1 MYTRQSRYSEMSG
14 WPVANAS
21 SNRMPGTTRPSASV
35 TEPRCIDAA
44 AGSDLCLTLETF
56 LGTGNAADGARTL
69 FIHYNTMKHRMARI
83 TELLPGD
90 LRDARF
96 RLTVAFALQVRK
108 LL

>member
-1 MYTRQSRYSEMSG
+1 
-14 WPVANAS
+14 
-21 SNRMPGTTRPSASV
+21 
-35 TEPRCIDAA
+35 
-44 AGSDLCLTLETF
+44 
-56 LGTGNAADGARTL
+56 
-69 FIHYNTMKHRMARI
+69 MKHRMARI